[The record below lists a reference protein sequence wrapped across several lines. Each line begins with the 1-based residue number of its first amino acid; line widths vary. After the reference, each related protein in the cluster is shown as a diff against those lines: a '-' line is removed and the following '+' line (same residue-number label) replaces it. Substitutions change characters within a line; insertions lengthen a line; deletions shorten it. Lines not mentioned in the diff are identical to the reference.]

1 MTILE
6 STPQRLVV
14 KAGSLLNQMTLT
26 LDKQAGAARLDR
38 TTLMWHR
45 KPVDL
50 PLADIDH
57 VDVLT
62 IHDGASGADVH
73 QPVLHTRTGDT
84 IPLPVA
90 DEEAEITADR
100 LRGFLGLA
108 A

>member
-26 LDKQAGAARLDR
+26 LDKQAGEARLDR
-38 TTLMWHR
+38 TVLMWHR

-50 PLADIDH
+50 RLADIDH
-57 VDVLT
+57 VDVLS
-62 IHDGASGADVH
+62 IHDAASGAEVH
-73 QPVLHTRTGDT
+73 QPVLHTRAGDT
-84 IPLPVA
+84 FALPVRDAEA
-90 DEEAEITADR
+90 DITAQR